1 MKTKKLSINR
11 STGGCRYRNLL
22 WKQTAEKFLG
32 HNNRTDHFVC
42 FRN

>member
-1 MKTKKLSINR
+1 MKTKKLSIAIA
-11 STGGCRYRNLL
+11 LL
-22 WKQTAEKFLG
+22 AAEKFLG